1 MNYEQT
7 IKMLQ
12 KAIKYADN
20 AEERAMYISEL
31 ALMDKRKMLDH
42 CDDYGYAIIPVEIVS
57 DMATISV
64 YDLYSELYI
73 KNDHKEPSV
82 DELCNVI
89 NKISTVYVMPEDI
102 FDVYDYISA
111 LHRSNVGDCAH
122 NYDGRLPGVN
132 EPADTKTPAKDYD
145 TLSSAVAYLHNY
157 MDCNRESMDADDL
170 GHLAVT
176 LKNLVTMMTES
187 L

>member
-31 ALMDKRKMLDH
+31 TLMDKRKMLGH
-42 CDDYGYAIIPVEIVS
+42 CDDYGYVIIPVEIVS
-57 DMATISV
+57 DLANIDV
-64 YDLYSELYI
+64 RNLYGELYV
-73 KNDHKEPSV
+73 KNNRKEPSV

-89 NKISTVYVMPEDI
+89 NKISSVYVMPEDI
-102 FDVYDYISA
+102 LDAHNYISA
-111 LHRSNVGDCAH
+111 LYKTNENYYTSDCDDHLQRVG
-122 NYDGRLPGVN
+122 V
-132 EPADTKTPAKDYD
+132 PAKDYD
-145 TLSSAVAYLHNY
+145 TLSSAVAYLHRY

>member
-12 KAIKYADN
+12 TAIKYADN
-20 AEERAMYISEL
+20 AKERAMYISEL

-73 KNDHKEPSV
+73 RNDHKEPSV

-89 NKISTVYVMPEDI
+89 NKVSTVYVMPEDI
-102 FDVYDYISA
+102 LDVYDYISA
-111 LHRSNVGDCAH
+111 LHRSNGH
-122 NYDGRLPGVN
+122 LPGVN

-145 TLSSAVAYLHNY
+145 TLSSAVAYLHRY

>member
-12 KAIKYADN
+12 TAIKYADN
-20 AEERAMYISEL
+20 AEERAVYIHEL
-31 ALMDKRKMLDH
+31 ELKMLDH
-42 CDDYGYAIIPVEIVS
+42 CDDYA
-57 DMATISV
+57 
-64 YDLYSELYI
+64 
-73 KNDHKEPSV
+73 
-82 DELCNVI
+82 
-89 NKISTVYVMPEDI
+89 
-102 FDVYDYISA
+102 
-111 LHRSNVGDCAH
+111 
-122 NYDGRLPGVN
+122 
-132 EPADTKTPAKDYD
+132 PAKDYD
-145 TLSSAVAYLHNY
+145 TLSSAVAYLHRY